1 MNYESIESIYA
12 ANEAVRRKLYARVE
26 NLSDAQQT
34 FRPTDDAWSIAEIM
48 EHLSIIETNMV
59 RLIGMLLA
67 KTESA
72 AATVNTGAGAQDAG
86 ADASAGDAT
95 ATPSPRAFQPF
106 SMDALI
112 DTIKDKKLD
121 APEQVRPGG
130 QMALADSLAALR
142 ATRASL
148 ESLRPRLEAADLTAA
163 AYPHP
168 AWGDLNIAQWLAFI
182 GLHEGRHLAQIKRLM
197 EAPDFVGANET

>member
-72 AATVNTGAGAQDAG
+72 AAAANAGAG
-86 ADASAGDAT
+86 ASAGDA
-95 ATPSPRAFQPF
+95 ATTLSPRAFQPF
-106 SMDALI
+106 SMEALI

-130 QMALADSLAALR
+130 QMALADSLTALR

-197 EAPDFVGANET
+197 EAPEFVGASET

>member
-59 RLIGMLLA
+59 RLIGMLLS

-72 AATVNTGAGAQDAG
+72 AAAANAGAGVQDAG
-86 ADASAGDAT
+86 AGASAGEAAPPT
-95 ATPSPRAFQPF
+95 PRAFQPF
-106 SMDALI
+106 SMDELI

-121 APEQVRPGG
+121 APEQVRPSG

-148 ESLRPRLEAADLTAA
+148 ESLRPRLEAADLTVA

-197 EAPDFVGANET
+197 EAPDFAGANET

>member
-34 FRPTDDAWSIAEIM
+34 FRPTGDAWSIAEIM

-72 AATVNTGAGAQDAG
+72 AAAANAGAGASTA
-86 ADASAGDAT
+86 AGDA
-95 ATPSPRAFQPF
+95 AMPQPRAFQPF
-106 SMDALI
+106 SMEALI

-148 ESLRPRLEAADLTAA
+148 ESLRPRLEAADLTLA

-168 AWGDLNIAQWLAFI
+168 VWGDLNIAQWLAFI
-182 GLHEGRHLAQIKRLM
+182 GRHEGRHLAQIKRLM
-197 EAPDFVGANET
+197 EAPEFRSANET

>member
-1 MNYESIESIYA
+1 MNYESIASIYA

-34 FRPTDDAWSIAEIM
+34 FRPTEDAWSITEIM

-72 AATVNTGAGAQDAG
+72 TAVSAGAQDAG
-86 ADASAGDAT
+86 AGAFAGDA
-95 ATPSPRAFQPF
+95 ATTPTPRAFQPF
-106 SMDALI
+106 SMDDLI

-121 APEQVRPGG
+121 APEQVRPSG
-130 QMALADSLAALR
+130 QVALADSLAALR
-142 ATRASL
+142 DTRATI
-148 ESLRPRLEAADLTAA
+148 ESFRPRLEAADLTVA

-168 AWGDLNIAQWLAFI
+168 AWGDLNLAQWLAFI

-197 EAPDFVGANET
+197 EAPGFASENGG

>member
-34 FRPTDDAWSIAEIM
+34 FRPTGDAWSIAEIM

-72 AATVNTGAGAQDAG
+72 AANAGAGAQDAG
-86 ADASAGDAT
+86 AGTSAGDA
-95 ATPSPRAFQPF
+95 ATLTPRAFQPF

-197 EAPDFVGANET
+197 AAPEFAAANET

>member
-1 MNYESIESIYA
+1 LNYESIESIYA

-26 NLSDAQQT
+26 NLSAAQQT
-34 FRPTDDAWSIAEIM
+34 FRPTGDAWSIAEIM

-72 AATVNTGAGAQDAG
+72 AAANAGAQDAG
-86 ADASAGDAT
+86 AGASAGDAA
-95 ATPSPRAFQPF
+95 ATPRAFQPF

-130 QMALADSLAALR
+130 QMSLADSLAALR

-148 ESLRPRLEAADLTAA
+148 ESLRPRLETIDLTAA

-197 EAPDFVGANET
+197 EAPDFAGANET

>member
-1 MNYESIESIYA
+1 LNYESIESIYA
-12 ANEAVRRKLYARVE
+12 ANEAVRRKLFARVE
-26 NLSDAQQT
+26 NLSAAQQS
-34 FRPTDDAWSIAEIM
+34 FRPTGDAWSINEIM
-48 EHLSIIETNMV
+48 EHLSIIENNMV

-72 AATVNTGAGAQDAG
+72 AAANAGAQDAG
-86 ADASAGDAT
+86 TAASAGDA
-95 ATPSPRAFQPF
+95 PPPPRAFQPF

-121 APEQVRPGG
+121 APEQVRPSG
-130 QMALADSLAALR
+130 QVALADSLASLQQ
-142 ATRASL
+142 TRARI
-148 ESLRPRLEAADLTAA
+148 ESLRPRLEAADLTLA

-168 AWGDLNIAQWLAFI
+168 AWGDLNLAQWLAFI

-197 EAPDFVGANET
+197 EAPDFASAKES